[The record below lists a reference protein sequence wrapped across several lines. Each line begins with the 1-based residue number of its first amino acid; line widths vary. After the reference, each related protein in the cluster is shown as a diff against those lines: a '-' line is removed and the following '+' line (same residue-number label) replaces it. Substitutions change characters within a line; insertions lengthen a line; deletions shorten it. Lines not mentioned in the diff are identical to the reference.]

1 MVNAPKPETARNTGT
16 GLIPMAEMIAS
27 LSHIIE
33 QAAISFAWLL
43 ITVFPFL
50 PETLVEHPETIMIVI
65 GFGGQFLFAMR
76 FIIQWITSEREQK
89 SVIPIAFWYFSIGG
103 GAVLL
108 LYAIWRQDPVIICG
122 QGLGL
127 FIYLRNLYFVSRERR
142 ISISDADDDISSEK

>member
-1 MVNAPKPETARNTGT
+1 
-16 GLIPMAEMIAS
+16 
-27 LSHIIE
+27 
-33 QAAISFAWLL
+33 
-43 ITVFPFL
+43 
-50 PETLVEHPETIMIVI
+50 MIVI

-127 FIYLRNLYFVSRERR
+127 FIYLRNLYFVSRDRR
-142 ISISDADDDISSEK
+142 NQASAKDDAIGEPPADT